1 MLPTMLHVAASAA
14 MTDPQSPR
22 PSTPQPAPDPHDAS
36 AASDAFLQV
45 NPQPGRTGLARMVHA
60 AGYSMAGLRAAWG
73 EKAFRTEAIFAV
85 VMLPAAV
92 WLARDWRE
100 WALLIAP
107 VLLVLIAE
115 LLNSAIEAAIDR
127 FGPEWHALSK
137 KAKDMG
143 SAAVFLALVLCL
155 AVWLPALYERF
166 LK

>member
-1 MLPTMLHVAASAA
+1 
-14 MTDPQSPR
+14 
-22 PSTPQPAPDPHDAS
+22 
-36 AASDAFLQV
+36 
-45 NPQPGRTGLARMVHA
+45 MVHA

-73 EKAFRTEAIFAV
+73 EKAFRTEAILAAAL
-85 VMLPAAV
+85 LPAAI

-107 VLLVLIAE
+107 LLLVLIAE

-155 AVWLPALYERF
+155 AVWLPALYERL

>member
-1 MLPTMLHVAASAA
+1 
-14 MTDPQSPR
+14 MTNPLSPR
-22 PSTPQPAPDPHDAS
+22 PPTPPPAHDPHDAS

-45 NPQPGRTGLARMVHA
+45 NPQKGRSGLTRMVHA

-73 EKAFRTEAIFAV
+73 EKAFRTEAILAAAL
-85 VMLPAAV
+85 LPAV
-92 WLARDWRE
+92 IWLARDWRE

-107 VLLVLIAE
+107 VLLVLVVE

-155 AVWLPALYERF
+155 AVWLPALYERL